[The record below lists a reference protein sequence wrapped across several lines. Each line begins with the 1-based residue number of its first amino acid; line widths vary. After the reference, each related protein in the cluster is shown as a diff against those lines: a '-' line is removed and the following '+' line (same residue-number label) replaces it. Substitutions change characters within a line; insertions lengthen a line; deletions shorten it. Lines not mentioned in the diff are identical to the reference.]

1 MNPGIDM
8 AAFDA
13 VVDDGVAALGFALA
27 VAPVI
32 VNPQAYQKNNPGGQE
47 KKKNNIE
54 PGIYHWQFE
63 RLQI

>member
-1 MNPGIDM
+1 MT
-8 AAFDA
+8 AFDA
-13 VVDDGVAALGFALA
+13 VVNDVVAALGFALA

-32 VNPQAYQKNNPGGQE
+32 VNPQAYQENDPGGQE

-54 PGIYHWQFE
+54 PGIYHWRVE